1 MVYLTGIS
9 LSIRD
14 QELEDKVHIFR
25 KIDININECD
35 LQVCHKL
42 REKDKTILKVVTRKD
57 CTNIFSIKKNLKHHD
72 PSKLSFPEE
81 LKYSSSK
88 VHYRGTWNKCKKLR
102 ANQRLHRF
110 YAILCNCPG

>member
-1 MVYLTGIS
+1 MIYLTGIS

-14 QELEDKVHIFR
+14 QDLEDKVHIFR
-25 KIDININECD
+25 KMDININECD

-72 PSKLSFPEE
+72 PSKLPFPEGT
-81 LKYSSSK
+81 KIFIIKSS
-88 VHYRGTWNKCKKLR
+88 L
-102 ANQRLHRF
+102 QRYLE
-110 YAILCNCPG
+110 